1 MTASGS
7 RLPSWLPLA
16 IIALAAA
23 ALIVYLVMGLL
34 GKW

>member
-16 IIALAAA
+16 AIGLAAL
-23 ALIVYLVMGLL
+23 ALIVYLVLGLL